1 MLYCQRRRAH
11 VLHEKIYGGLTSCE
25 DKLNHVGIQAAKR
38 SSLAYAN
45 EQWP

>member
-1 MLYCQRRRAH
+1 MLFCQRSRAH
-11 VLHEKIYGGLTSCE
+11 VLHEMCGGLTSCE

-45 EQWP
+45 GQWP